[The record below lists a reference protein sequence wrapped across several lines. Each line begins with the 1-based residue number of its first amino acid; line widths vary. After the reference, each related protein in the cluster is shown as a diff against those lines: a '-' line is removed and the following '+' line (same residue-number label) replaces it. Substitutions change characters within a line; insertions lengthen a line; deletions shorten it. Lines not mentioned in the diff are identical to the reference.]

1 MASFGAQPNGKHH
14 FCMLLRYFSLMCIQ
28 HTALGMPCS
37 TTKMT
42 VSPRSELVLTGPSM
56 DRRDFFRR
64 GVASLTKAVVE
75 GVKPGIN
82 AQAGHWIRP
91 PYALDELDFL
101 LACTRCGACIEACP
115 HDVIFSL
122 PFRSGI
128 KAANTPAL
136 DLLHKSCHLC
146 TDWPCVTACEPAALL
161 QCPAPD
167 HDEKTIPL
175 PDIATARIET
185 SQCLPYKGPE
195 CGACQGVCPVPE
207 AMVWVLGKPRIDPEH
222 CVGCG
227 LCREACILEAKAIS
241 IHSKYQTSEA
251 I

>member
-1 MASFGAQPNGKHH
+1 
-14 FCMLLRYFSLMCIQ
+14 
-28 HTALGMPCS
+28 
-37 TTKMT
+37 
-42 VSPRSELVLTGPSM
+42 M